1 MCADFKKPLK
11 FPTWCLLSKST
22 IGFQTGSHKEKF
34 CLFCHTFSIN
44 LKTSESPSV
53 LGSVTITPNFEFS
66 KSLGKHILRIIA
78 CALWKSFRTVWASG
92 LSIYYFR
99 KQKYLSYAIS
109 HPLLNKPH
117 QFTPMLKNQL
127 VQTNSSIMAIVSIS

>member
-1 MCADFKKPLK
+1 MCADFKKALE

-44 LKTSESPSV
+44 LKTSESLKT

-66 KSLGKHILRIIA
+66 KSLGKHILWIIA
-78 CALWKSFRTVWASG
+78 CALWKNFRTAWASG

-99 KQKYLSYAIS
+99 KQKYLSYAIAR
-109 HPLLNKPH
+109 PLFNEPH
-117 QFTPMLKNQL
+117 QFMTMMEPIGSDQQL
-127 VQTNSSIMAIVSIS
+127 YNGYC